1 MPYRPRNVPLY
12 MDIKGVQSNS
22 TQAAFKDSSFVLSVG
37 FLCNPMD
44 STEDE

>member
-12 MDIKGVQSNS
+12 MDIKGVQNNS
-22 TQAAFKDSSFVLSVG
+22 MQAAFEGSSFVLSAG
-37 FLCNPMD
+37 LLFNPMD